1 MAVYSEDGATLLVA
15 PQTQVVDT
23 YGPVSFEFRLTPNNT
38 YKFVAWADF
47 VKQGETSDLHY
58 NTSDFTDISIKDGLD
73 AQLND
78 ESRDAY
84 FFMKNISV
92 TQTFGETMTLKRPFA
107 KLRVITTDWASEG
120 MEMPDNFK
128 VAYHDCVRFSALNA
142 VTGEAVGS
150 ADAESSKVYTAAI
163 MQDETGDKFYEGGYD
178 ATANNRTLVVDYLI
192 TGDEQRAIHFSLE
205 MLKGTA
211 PVVTKDFTTN
221 IPVQRNY
228 LTTILGNLLTVGG
241 TIDVDIQEG
250 FKNEWIEGEEWWNPE
265 EITPS
270 QPAYDEQTN
279 TYSVYTREEFAWLP
293 THIDDMLTAT
303 PGFTLRICNDI
314 DMSGVEWSPIYPGSS
329 GRTYTVDGQGH
340 TLRNFSMSGK
350 FGAVY
355 EYKPVSY
362 THLRAH
368 DA

>member
-1 MAVYSEDGATLLVA
+1 M
-15 PQTQVVDT
+15 
-23 YGPVSFEFRLTPNNT
+23 
-38 YKFVAWADF
+38 
-47 VKQGETSDLHY
+47 
-58 NTSDFTDISIKDGLD
+58 
-73 AQLND
+73 
-78 ESRDAY
+78 
-84 FFMKNISV
+84 
-92 TQTFGETMTLKRPFA
+92 
-107 KLRVITTDWASEG
+107 
-120 MEMPDNFK
+120 
-128 VAYHDCVRFSALNA
+128 
-142 VTGEAVGS
+142 
-150 ADAESSKVYTAAI
+150 
-163 MQDETGDKFYEGGYD
+163 
-178 ATANNRTLVVDYLI
+178 VVDYLI

-293 THIDDMLTAT
+293 THIDDMLAAT

-314 DMSGVEWSPIYPGSS
+314 DMSGVEWSPIYPGRS
-329 GRTYTVDGQGH
+329 
-340 TLRNFSMSGK
+340 
-350 FGAVY
+350 AVF
-355 EYKPVSY
+355 
-362 THLRAH
+362 
-368 DA
+368 